1 MSSNA
6 VAIGLVRVTK
16 VLVVVAGLGV
26 SGDTHGRHSVE
37 KRKRHGASSPV
48 RLAAS
53 GETAQR
59 APHRYKSDRL
69 QVRSFFAGLLP
80 PRRSQNPT
88 QRWR

>member
-59 APHRYKSDRL
+59 APHRYKSDRFSPGCYRP
-69 QVRSFFAGLLP
+69 VAHKIRHSVGVKIA
-80 PRRSQNPT
+80 
-88 QRWR
+88 